1 MISVAQIVGLAGM
14 NERPEY
20 YSGRGIRTED
30 LDANKLYH
38 IYEIIKEQISET
50 AANSFAWMVEEI
62 YPLSTTNFLEELY
75 RLEQCEWNI
84 HTFNA
89 NITGYIKGRFAEQVR
104 PRN

>member
-50 AANSFAWMVEEI
+50 AANSFAWMVAGTISAWGRIAEESKI
-62 YPLSTTNFLEELY
+62 KSFLHDIHLSVLSLKLFLLLY
-75 RLEQCEWNI
+75 GLSPAKVQN
-84 HTFNA
+84 
-89 NITGYIKGRFAEQVR
+89 G
-104 PRN
+104 